1 VVLWSLRTSGAS
13 AALRFLDRPPTRD
26 AEVHAWRRLP
36 VLPARPAV
44 TLPAAGRH
52 RPLTGTNA
60 YCLED
65 RCTRLRT
72 TCLESLR
79 GRATAAVRARDLT
92 IASRTPPYRY
102 AITPPSHCCRAF
114 EVGIRRRIVHS
125 RELGS
130 AGSRVRRSD
139 ILLMRFDLHVLSIF
153 FCIRRLQQ
161 TRLESSCCRSG
172 CPSVCAC
179 VCT

>member
-1 VVLWSLRTSGAS
+1 MHT
-13 AALRFLDRPPTRD
+13 
-26 AEVHAWRRLP
+26 WRRLS
-36 VLPARPAV
+36 VLSARPAV

-52 RPLTGTNA
+52 RLLTGTSA

-65 RCTRLRT
+65 RCKRLRA
-72 TCLESLR
+72 TCLGSLR

-130 AGSRVRRSD
+130 AGSSVRRSD
-139 ILLMRFDLHVLSIF
+139 ILLMRFDFHVLSIF
-153 FCIRRLQQ
+153 FCIRCLQQ

-172 CPSVCAC
+172 CPSVCAS
-179 VCT
+179 VRM